1 MLMYNHKVVL
11 ITGGCGAIGSCVVN
25 YLKKTYTDTRFV
37 NVDAITY
44 CARRENIEEPT
55 DNYVLYE
62 GDICNVD
69 FIRYIFKLEKPS
81 LVIHLAA
88 ETHVDQSFG
97 NSFRFTQTNIMG
109 THTLLECI
117 RHIGGVE
124 LFIHMSTDE
133 VYGSVDDDQICTEKS
148 MFAPSNPYS
157 ATKAGAEMLCHAFMK
172 SFQLPI
178 IIVRCNNAISPY
190 QHNEKLI
197 PQCVDSILNNR
208 KINVHGEGKAKRT
221 FIHATDIAKALD
233 QIANKGQISEI
244 YNIGTK
250 MEYDVI
256 SVIKEIVHQMKPD
269 DKFEDWIKYIPDR
282 AFQDYRYSID
292 STALYNLGWVDEI
305 SFKDAITDVI
315 QYKSYEFE
323 QNK

>member
-1 MLMYNHKVVL
+1 MNDHKVVL

-25 YLKKTYTDTRFV
+25 YLKDTYKDTRFV
-37 NVDAITY
+37 NIDSITY
-44 CARRENIEEPT
+44 CARRENIEGSL
-55 DNYVLYE
+55 DNYTLYE

-69 FIRYIFKLEKPS
+69 FIRYIFKVEKPT

-117 RHIGGVE
+117 RDIGGVK

-133 VYGSVDDDQICTEKS
+133 VYGSVNDDEICTEQS

-157 ATKAGAEMLCHAFMK
+157 ATKAGAEMLCHAFLK
-172 SFQLPI
+172 SFNLPI

-190 QHNEKLI
+190 QHDEKLV
-197 PQCVDSILNNR
+197 PQCVECILNNR
-208 KINVHGEGKAKRT
+208 KINVHGEGRAKRT

-233 QIANKGQISEI
+233 IITSRGSISEI

-250 MEYDVI
+250 MEYDVLA
-256 SVIKEIVHQMKPD
+256 VIREILHQMRPD
-269 DKFEDWIKYIPDR
+269 EIIGDWIVNVPDR

-292 STALYNLGWVDEI
+292 STALRNLGWNDEI
-305 SFKDAITDVI
+305 SFKDAIADVI
-315 QYKSYEFE
+315 KYKKT
-323 QNK
+323 QANCD